1 MTYFA
6 IQSHKSKTFKG
17 AEKPNTL
24 QDLDNNSQESN
35 PGSAW
40 WLNHSAIKGD
50 NAYTSKVNNTQ
61 SANVNT

>member
-6 IQSHKSKTFKG
+6 VQSHKSKTFKG

-35 PGSAW
+35 PGSA
-40 WLNHSAIKGD
+40 
-50 NAYTSKVNNTQ
+50 
-61 SANVNT
+61 